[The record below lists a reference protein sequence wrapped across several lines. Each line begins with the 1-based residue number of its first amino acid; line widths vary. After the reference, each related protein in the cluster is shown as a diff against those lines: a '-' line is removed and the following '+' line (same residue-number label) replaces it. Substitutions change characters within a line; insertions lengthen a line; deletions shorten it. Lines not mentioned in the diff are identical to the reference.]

1 MEWYVGTEWEDKCR
15 GLTKKVLAFQL
26 EEMEKPTMC
35 STVQFSVN
43 KKCANLGERPSKYLS
58 SDESSSYPQQ
68 HSLEMGRAVSPVD
81 CYLEILLQQFLP
93 GETAACSIL
102 TKNGDRIDFELRL
115 EKIVKNTQ
123 VEKLNAAGIYDLALR
138 LKESGVA
145 TYKSYPKFAFDYFVR
160 AAKLLITYKP
170 FDKLTKK
177 ENGING
183 SAVEELFVQIQTNL
197 AACLLLEKRY
207 EHVIYHTQFVET
219 AESPSEKSIYRRAVA
234 YYHLKEF
241 AKAQATIER
250 VPNYE
255 EKREFSK
262 LRDNIAASWKES
274 NTHYKEVVQR
284 MFS

>member
-1 MEWYVGTEWEDKCR
+1 MDWYVGTEWEDKGR

-26 EEMEKPTMC
+26 SDMEKPTAC
-35 STVQFSVN
+35 STLQFSVN
-43 KKCANLGERPSKYLS
+43 KKCANLGERPSKYLA
-58 SDESSSYPQQ
+58 SDETTAYPQQ
-68 HSLEMGRAVSPVD
+68 HSLEMGRAVYPVD
-81 CYLEILLQQFLP
+81 CYVEILLQQFLP

-102 TKNGDRIDFELRL
+102 TKNGVRIEFEMRL
-115 EKIVKNTQ
+115 DKIVKNTQ
-123 VEKLNAAGIYDLALR
+123 VEKLDAAGMYDLALR

-145 TYKSYPKFAFDYFVR
+145 TFKSYPKFAFDYFAR

-170 FDKLTKK
+170 FDKLTKR

-183 SAVEELFVQIQTNL
+183 STVEELFIQIQTNL

-219 AESPSEKSIYRRAVA
+219 AESPSEKSIYRRALA
-234 YYHLKEF
+234 FYHLKEF

-262 LRDNIAASWKES
+262 LRDNIAASWKDS